1 MDRFLQF
8 ISAEWYLF
16 GAFVVI
22 LALLLRNVLAPKLS
36 GIKDIDANEAVRLL
50 NDENTVLIDVRLEN
64 EFKAGHIQNAKHIP
78 LGALESR
85 IRELESHKSAP
96 IIVNCQSGN
105 RSRSAAQILR
115 KHGFENVSNLAGGMA
130 AWTGANLPVSKGGK
144 SKKG

>member
-8 ISAEWYLF
+8 VAAEWMLF
-16 GAFVVI
+16 AAFAVI
-22 LALLLRNVLAPKLS
+22 VAMLLRSVLASKLS
-36 GIKDIDANEAVRLL
+36 GIKDIDTNEAVRMLG
-50 NDENTVLIDVRLEN
+50 DEKTVLIDVRLEN
-64 EFKAGHIQNAKHIP
+64 EFKAGHILNAQHIP

-105 RSRSAAQILR
+105 RSRSGAQILR
-115 KHGFENVSNLAGGMA
+115 KHGFENVFNLAGGMA
-130 AWTGANLPVSKGGK
+130 AWAGANLPVSKGGK